1 MSWLTFAYAIFT
13 LLIGFFAGYY
23 FVLCMFLRRQVIE
36 ALQKLQTAYELT
48 SFIEELEE
56 LNNESED

>member
-1 MSWLTFAYAIFT
+1 MSWLTFAYAVFT
-13 LLIGFFAGYY
+13 LLVGFFAGYY

-36 ALQKLQTAYELT
+36 VLQKLQTAYALT
-48 SFIEELEE
+48 SFMDGLEE